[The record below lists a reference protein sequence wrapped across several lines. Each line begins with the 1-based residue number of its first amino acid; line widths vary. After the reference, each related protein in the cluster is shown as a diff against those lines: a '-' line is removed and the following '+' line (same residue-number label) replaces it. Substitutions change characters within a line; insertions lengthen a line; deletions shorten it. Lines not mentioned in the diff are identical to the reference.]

1 MGFLLIPSY
10 RHLDYPEGTRA
21 ARVVSSAGLIAPS
34 PVADLTVRASVV
46 VVQVL
51 VAAVDY
57 WRQGFGASFV
67 LRNLSP
73 SMA

>member
-1 MGFLLIPSY
+1 MFLLIPSC

-21 ARVVSSAGLIAPS
+21 AHTVSSAGLIALS
-34 PVADLTVRASVV
+34 SIVDLTVPASVV

-51 VAAVDY
+51 AAAVDY
-57 WRQGFGASFV
+57 WRQGFGASLV

-73 SMA
+73 PMA